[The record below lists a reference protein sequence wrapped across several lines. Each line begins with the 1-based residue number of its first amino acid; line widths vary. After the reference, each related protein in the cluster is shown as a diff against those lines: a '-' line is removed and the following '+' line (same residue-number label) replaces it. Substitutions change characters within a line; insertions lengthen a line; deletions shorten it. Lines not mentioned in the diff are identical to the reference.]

1 MWHWAGIPV
10 FARRGQKHSPAQAQ
24 KRTAMNQNKAKFNS
38 PEKNKNSSSLFFYR
52 LTQYYA
58 FRSTMYCK
66 VPSIYRIFV
75 MQTESNQTKKP
86 KYMSRSI
93 ASKIAL
99 TAALVLTMAGTS
111 FANTTNDDHNAAVAA
126 SFHKDFKK
134 AELLT
139 SETGKNYTKLTFKMN
154 DMVLFAFY
162 SEEGQLLAVTR
173 NIKSNQLPIKL
184 LLQIKQ
190 DYANYWISE
199 LFEFNA
205 DGTNAYYITLEN
217 ADTSV
222 TLRSSG
228 SDAWDVYTKKA
239 KE

>member
-1 MWHWAGIPV
+1 
-10 FARRGQKHSPAQAQ
+10 
-24 KRTAMNQNKAKFNS
+24 MNQNKAKFNS

-99 TAALVLTMAGTS
+99 TVAFVLTIVSTS
-111 FANTTNDDHNAAVAA
+111 FANTTNDDHNTAVTA

-139 SETGKNYTKLTFKMN
+139 TEPGKNFTKLTFKMN
-154 DMVLFAFY
+154 DMVLSAFY
-162 SEEGQLLAVTR
+162 GEDGQLLAVTR
-173 NIKSNQLPIKL
+173 NIRSNQLPIQL
-184 LLQIKQ
+184 LLQIKK
-190 DYANYWISE
+190 DYTAYWISD
-199 LFEFNA
+199 LFEFSS
-205 DGTNAYYITLEN
+205 DGSSAYYITLEN
-217 ADTSV
+217 ADSKV

-228 SDAWDVYTKKA
+228 SDTWEVYTKKT

>member
-1 MWHWAGIPV
+1 LLDPPAGG
-10 FARRGQKHSPAQAQ
+10 FQKGSNGHKKQAI
-24 KRTAMNQNKAKFNS
+24 MDQNMANFNTNS
-38 PEKNKNSSSLFFYR
+38 ENKITSSLFFYR

-58 FRSTMYCK
+58 IHCTMHCK

-99 TAALVLTMAGTS
+99 TVAFVLTIVSTS
-111 FANTTNDDHNAAVAA
+111 FANTTNDDHNAAVTA

-139 SETGKNYTKLTFKMN
+139 TEPGKNYTKLTFRMN

-217 ADTSV
+217 ADSSV

-228 SDAWDVYTKKA
+228 SDAWDVYTKKT

>member
-1 MWHWAGIPV
+1 MD
-10 FARRGQKHSPAQAQ
+10 
-24 KRTAMNQNKAKFNS
+24 QNKANFNTVS
-38 PEKNKNSSSLFFYR
+38 ANQYTSSLLFCR

-58 FRSTMYCK
+58 IHCTMHCK

-93 ASKIAL
+93 ASKFALAL
-99 TAALVLTMAGTS
+99 TFALTMVSTS
-111 FANTTNDDHNAAVAA
+111 FANIANDDHNAAVTA

-139 SETGKNYTKLTFKMN
+139 SETGKNYTKLTFRMN

-173 NIKSNQLPIKL
+173 NIKSNQLPINL
-184 LLQIKQ
+184 LLQVKQ
-190 DYANYWISE
+190 DYATYWISE
-199 LFEFNA
+199 LFEFNS
-205 DGTNAYYITLEN
+205 DGTNTYYITLEN
-217 ADTSV
+217 ADSSI
-222 TLRSSG
+222 TLRASG
-228 SDAWDVYTKKA
+228 TDSWDVYSKKTK
-239 KE
+239 E

>member
-1 MWHWAGIPV
+1 MD
-10 FARRGQKHSPAQAQ
+10 
-24 KRTAMNQNKAKFNS
+24 QNKAYFNTIS
-38 PEKNKNSSSLFFYR
+38 ANQITSSLFFYR

-58 FRSTMYCK
+58 IHCTMHCK
-66 VPSIYRIFV
+66 VPYIYRIFV

-99 TAALVLTMAGTS
+99 ALALVLTMVSTS
-111 FANTTNDDHNAAVAA
+111 FANTTNDDHNTAVTA

-139 SETGKNYTKLTFKMN
+139 SETGKNYTKLTFRMN

-162 SEEGQLLAVTR
+162 SQEGQLLAVTR
-173 NIKSNQLPIKL
+173 NIKSNQLPINL
-184 LLQIKQ
+184 LLQVKQ

-199 LFEFNA
+199 LFEFNS
-205 DGTNAYYITLEN
+205 DGTNTYYITLEN
-217 ADTSV
+217 ADSSI
-222 TLRSSG
+222 TLRASG
-228 SDAWDVYTKKA
+228 TDSWDVYSKKTK
-239 KE
+239 E

>member
-1 MWHWAGIPV
+1 
-10 FARRGQKHSPAQAQ
+10 
-24 KRTAMNQNKAKFNS
+24 
-38 PEKNKNSSSLFFYR
+38 
-52 LTQYYA
+52 
-58 FRSTMYCK
+58 
-66 VPSIYRIFV
+66 
-75 MQTESNQTKKP
+75 
-86 KYMSRSI
+86 MSRSI

-99 TAALVLTMAGTS
+99 TVAFVLTIVSTG
-111 FANTTNDDHNAAVAA
+111 FANTTNDDNNTAVTA

-139 SETGKNYTKLTFKMN
+139 TEAGKNYTKLTFKMN

-190 DYANYWISE
+190 EYANYWISE

-217 ADTSV
+217 ADSSV

-228 SDAWDVYTKKA
+228 SDAWDVYTKKT

>member
-1 MWHWAGIPV
+1 
-10 FARRGQKHSPAQAQ
+10 
-24 KRTAMNQNKAKFNS
+24 MNQNKAIFNTTG
-38 PEKNKNSSSLFFYR
+38 KNKSSSSLFFYR

-58 FRSTMYCK
+58 IHGTMHCK

-99 TAALVLTMAGTS
+99 AVALVLTMVSTS
-111 FANTTNDDHNAAVAA
+111 FANTTNDDHNTAVTT

-139 SETGKNYTKLTFKMN
+139 TEPGKNYTKLMFKMN

-162 SEEGQLLAVTR
+162 SEDGQLLAVTR
-173 NIKSNQLPIKL
+173 NIKSNQLPINL

-190 DYANYWISE
+190 NYGNYWISD
-199 LFEFNA
+199 LFEFNC
-205 DGTNAYYITLEN
+205 DNSNCYYITLEN
-217 ADTSV
+217 ANSTI

-228 SDAWDVYTKKA
+228 SDSWDVYTKKT

>member
-1 MWHWAGIPV
+1 VAD
-10 FARRGQKHSPAQAQ
+10 
-24 KRTAMNQNKAKFNS
+24 
-38 PEKNKNSSSLFFYR
+38 R
-52 LTQYYA
+52 LTQYYTIHG
-58 FRSTMYCK
+58 TMHCK

-75 MQTESNQTKKP
+75 MQTKSNQTKKP

-99 TAALVLTMAGTS
+99 TVAFVLTIVSTG
-111 FANTTNDDHNAAVAA
+111 FANTTNDDNNTAVTA

-139 SETGKNYTKLTFKMN
+139 TEAGKNYTKLTFKMN
-154 DMVLFAFY
+154 EIVLSAFY

-173 NIKSNQLPIKL
+173 NIRSNQLPIKL
-184 LLQIKQ
+184 LLQLKQ

-199 LFEFNA
+199 LFELNA

-217 ADTSV
+217 ADSSV
-222 TLRSSG
+222 ILRSSG
-228 SDAWDVYTKKA
+228 SDAWDVYTKKT

>member
-1 MWHWAGIPV
+1 
-10 FARRGQKHSPAQAQ
+10 
-24 KRTAMNQNKAKFNS
+24 
-38 PEKNKNSSSLFFYR
+38 
-52 LTQYYA
+52 
-58 FRSTMYCK
+58 
-66 VPSIYRIFV
+66 
-75 MQTESNQTKKP
+75 
-86 KYMSRSI
+86 MSRSI

-99 TAALVLTMAGTS
+99 VVALVLTMVSTS

-139 SETGKNYTKLTFKMN
+139 TETGKNYTKLTFKMN

-228 SDAWDVYTKKA
+228 SDAWDVYTKKT

>member
-1 MWHWAGIPV
+1 MD
-10 FARRGQKHSPAQAQ
+10 
-24 KRTAMNQNKAKFNS
+24 QNRANFNTS
-38 PEKNKNSSSLFFYR
+38 SENKITSSLLFYR

-58 FRSTMYCK
+58 IHCTMHCK
-66 VPSIYRIFV
+66 VPSMYRIFV
-75 MQTESNQTKKP
+75 MQTKSNQTKKP

-99 TAALVLTMAGTS
+99 TVAFVLTIVSTS
-111 FANTTNDDHNAAVAA
+111 FANTNNDDHSTAVTA

-139 SETGKNYTKLTFKMN
+139 TEPGKNYTKLTFKMN

-190 DYANYWISE
+190 DYSNYWISE

-217 ADTSV
+217 ADSSV

-228 SDAWDVYTKKA
+228 SDAWDVYTKKT